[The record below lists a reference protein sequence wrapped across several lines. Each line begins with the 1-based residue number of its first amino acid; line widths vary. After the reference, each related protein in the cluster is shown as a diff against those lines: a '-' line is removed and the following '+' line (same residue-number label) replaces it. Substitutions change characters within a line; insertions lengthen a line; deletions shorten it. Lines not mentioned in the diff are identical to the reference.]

1 MRRVIVSC
9 MMSLD
14 GFFEGPNRE
23 LDWHVVDEELLA
35 YAAGMLGSVDT
46 ILFGRTTYEHM
57 AAYWPTAP
65 SGPIADK
72 MNSLPK
78 IVFSRTLSEAAW
90 GPVSLIPGDA
100 VAEVARLKQLPGG
113 AMVVGGAA
121 LASSLLQAGLIDE
134 YRVLLNPV
142 ILGNGHPMFQNV
154 HARMKLKL
162 DDLRRF
168 HSGVVMLTYHP
179 M

>member
-78 IVFSRTLSEAAW
+78 IVFSRTLPGAAW
-90 GPVSLIPGDA
+90 GPVTLVRGDA
-100 VAEVARLKQLPGG
+100 AAEVARLKQLPGG
-113 AMVVGGAA
+113 AMLVGGAA
-121 LASSLLQAGLIDE
+121 LASSLLQTGLIDE

-142 ILGNGHPMFQNV
+142 ILSSGNPMFRNF

-162 DDLRRF
+162 GDLRRF